1 MSAPSFQWLDA
12 ALLVAAAGGDPWQ
25 ADEEIQ
31 SGDPGEISGLA
42 DAFRQAGGHLKDA
55 DDQFNAA
62 KRQFEESWD
71 REDTVEHPIND
82 AAEVQKVSA
91 ALGGQPA
98 ALTQIAVALQQI
110 AAALATAQRD
120 SAATIRDLNADL
132 LDIDDEIG
140 EAMDNQPLKV
150 PGLIVEAQD
159 LTKTGLGQVNS
170 SRGAYV
176 LELQSGEASLMETG
190 YVPAAI
196 DGSDGTPGD
205 TPQEAAAE
213 YDRSGQRAKD
223 EETVANARRLHP
235 HGHLHWSLDEV
246 AADRRLDD
254 YTSVTDPA
262 NGAERYGDAG
272 EQEEAARLAGS
283 RLADFNMV
291 HSVGPVPRDTVLGG
305 DMRDRARGRL
315 LLQRQLQD
323 AQLPWS
329 QRPMSADDATR
340 KINAMEV
347 QDRAAALTK
356 LHEVLRKGCG
366 LSPEAAQAMVDG
378 ISRGVM
384 PQEYLDAANGAS
396 KVFGGGKGGVE
407 SFAELLPQG
416 RHWEPGVA
424 FSQADIAALGDLS
437 KRMGRVNSAL
447 TMGVGLYD
455 IFVNDRSPVEVA
467 AEAGGAVVG
476 TWGGVKSGALV
487 GGAVA
492 GPPGA
497 FVGALVLGTAGGFAG
512 GEFGGKVV
520 EWFTK

>member
-1 MSAPSFQWLDA
+1 MSAPSFQYLDA
-12 ALLVAAAGGDPWQ
+12 ASLVAAAGGDPWQ

-42 DAFRQAGGHLKDA
+42 DAFRQAGGHLKYA

-132 LDIDDEIG
+132 LDIDAEIG
-140 EAMDNQPLKV
+140 EALDEMPFRASE
-150 PGLIVEAQD
+150 LIAEAKQV
-159 LTKTGLGQVNS
+159 TKTALGQVNDT
-170 SRGAYV
+170 RGAYV
-176 LELQSGEASLMETG
+176 LELQAGETSLMETG

-235 HGHLHWSLDEV
+235 HGHLHWSLDEI

-262 NGAERYGDAG
+262 NGAERYGDAA

-329 QRPMSADDATR
+329 PRPMSADDATR

-356 LHEVLRKGCG
+356 LHEVLQNGCG

-384 PQEYLDAANGAS
+384 PQEYLDAADGVS
-396 KVFGGGKGGVE
+396 KVFGAGKIGVQE
-407 SFAELLPQG
+407 FADLLPREGKNAFTEADVRTLNDLG
-416 RHWEPGVA
+416 RR
-424 FSQADIAALGDLS
+424 F
-437 KRMGRVNSAL
+437 GRVSSAL
-447 TMGVGLYD
+447 TLGVGIYD
-455 IFVNDRSPVEVA
+455 VFVNDRSPVEVV
-467 AEAGGAVVG
+467 AETGGAMA
-476 TWGGVKSGALV
+476 GASALAPYGASV
-487 GGAVA
+487 GAVA

-497 FVGALVLGTAGGFAG
+497 FVGALVFGTAGA
-512 GEFGGKVV
+512 FGGQLAV
-520 EWFTK
+520 EKTIEWIKK

>member
-1 MSAPSFQWLDA
+1 MSKPNLRWLDTA
-12 ALLVAAAGGDPWQ
+12 TLVAAAGGDPWE
-25 ADEEIQ
+25 ADRELQ
-31 SGDPGEISGLA
+31 DGDPGEISGLA
-42 DAFRQAGGHLKDA
+42 DAFREAAGHLKDA
-55 DDQFNAA
+55 DEQFTIA

-82 AAEVQKVSA
+82 HAEVQKVSA
-91 ALGGQPA
+91 ALGGQPE
-98 ALTQIAVALQQI
+98 ALGKIAVALQEI

-132 LDIDDEIG
+132 HDIDEEIG
-140 EAMDNQPLKV
+140 EAMK
-150 PGLIVEAQD
+150 GLYVRASELVVEAQS
-159 LTKTGLGQVNS
+159 LTAAALVQVNNT
-170 SRGAYV
+170 RGAYIV
-176 LELQSGEASLMETG
+176 QLQDGETALMETG

-196 DGSDGTPGD
+196 DGSDGAPGD

-235 HGHLHWSLDEV
+235 HGHLHWTLDQI

-254 YTSVTDPA
+254 YATVTDPA
-262 NGAERYGDAG
+262 NGAARYGDAA

-329 QRPMSADDATR
+329 KLPMSADEATR
-340 KINAMEV
+340 LINDMEV
-347 QDRAAALTK
+347 RDRSAALTK
-356 LHEVLRKGCG
+356 LYDQLVDCEI
-366 LSPEAAQAMVDG
+366 SPDAARAMVDG

-396 KVFGGGKGGVE
+396 KVFGAGDDAFE
-407 SFAELLPQG
+407 AFADLLPRDDPG
-416 RHWEPGVA
+416 RLAGGFGE
-424 FSQADIAALGDLS
+424 ADIRALRDIG
-437 KRMGRVNSAL
+437 KRFGSAGNAL
-447 TMGVGLYD
+447 TLGVGLYD
-455 IFVNDRSPVEVA
+455 VLYNDASPVEVA
-467 AEAGGAVVG
+467 AKAGGGMAGAWGLGQVGAVG
-476 TWGGVKSGALV
+476 

-497 FVGALVLGTAGGFAG
+497 FAGALVFGTVGAFG
-512 GEFGGKVV
+512 GEAAATKVID
-520 EWFTK
+520 WIKK